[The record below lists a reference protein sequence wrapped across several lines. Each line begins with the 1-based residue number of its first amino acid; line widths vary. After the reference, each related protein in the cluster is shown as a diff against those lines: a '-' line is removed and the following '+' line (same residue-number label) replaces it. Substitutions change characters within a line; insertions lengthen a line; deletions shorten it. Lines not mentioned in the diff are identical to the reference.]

1 MSVKG
6 HERLGGA
13 SCRSSHVR
21 NAPLATLGP
30 IKAACREGPIR
41 DIGDGY
47 ADTSS
52 HGRVCFVI
60 SLNSNDGAMRFR
72 LLKATEAGL

>member
-1 MSVKG
+1 LEIFGRRARCS
-6 HERLGGA
+6 GGVI
-13 SCRSSHVR
+13 RHR
-21 NAPLATLGP
+21 HPKIYT
-30 IKAACREGPIR
+30 IR

-72 LLKATEAGL
+72 LLKAIEARL

>member
-1 MSVKG
+1 LVSDAPQSSTSSDDEG
-6 HERLGGA
+6 CA
-13 SCRSSHVR
+13 SQR
-21 NAPLATLGP
+21 NNPAYVGS
-30 IKAACREGPIR
+30 GPIR

-72 LLKATEAGL
+72 LLKAIEAGL